1 MKRRVNVL
9 SEICLVLA
17 INLIGMTI
25 RFQAERSIIRSH
37 YQLIL
42 SQVQELTD
50 EVEDTILYVEDM
62 NEEISEWLSE
72 Q

>member
-25 RFQAERSIIRSH
+25 RFQVERSTIRS
-37 YQLIL
+37 YCRSIL
-42 SQVQELTD
+42 GQVQEMMT
-50 EVEDTILYVEDM
+50 EVEDMNLYVEDM